1 VIATLVVIVHVLSV
15 FWLVA
20 GILGRGLAHAM
31 TVSATDLAQLE
42 ARHEMASLFERVAVR
57 PASFF
62 VLGTGLAAAGLRGWP
77 VLGVLQGAPI
87 QWPLVSLLLF
97 LSIIPIIVVVFLPR
111 GRVFRAALEEA
122 TRERRITPGLSAA
135 LNDPWVHA
143 ARIYEIAMLVVVTV
157 LMVAKPF

>member
-1 VIATLVVIVHVLSV
+1 
-15 FWLVA
+15 
-20 GILGRGLAHAM
+20 M
-31 TVSATDLAQLE
+31 
-42 ARHEMASLFERVAVR
+42 
-57 PASFF
+57 
-62 VLGTGLAAAGLRGWP
+62 
-77 VLGVLQGAPI
+77 LGVLQGAPI